1 MGPHLPVAKPG
12 VHRFDENY
20 MNEENLP
27 MPGTSTDSPGDIRAE
42 EILAALDEDQRAVAL
57 ATRGPVC
64 VIAGAGTGKTRAI
77 THRIAYAAAIG
88 TMDPQKV
95 LAITFTARAAGEMR
109 VRLRGLGVPMVAAR
123 TIHAAA
129 LKQLIYFWPSVFGG
143 KTPDLITTKSSFL
156 GEAINRAGLSD
167 TLRATS
173 RELMRDI
180 ASEIEWAKVSEVAP
194 EDFLL
199 EIEQRVQKPRINAEQ
214 LAKVYMAYESVKK
227 QELAIDFE
235 DVLLLT
241 AAMIEE
247 ERDVRER
254 VQDQYRYFTID
265 EYQDISPI
273 QQRLINAWIGT
284 RQDICVVGDPA
295 QTIYSFAGA
304 TPIFLNSFTKKYPEA
319 EVIRLSTGYRS
330 TPEITFAANA
340 LLRHGAMGQELVAI
354 NSHGKKPSVDAY
366 SDESAEI
373 AGVLAQITDLLKT
386 GTQAQEIAILARTN
400 NQLKGIEREMNR
412 LGLPY
417 QLRNTERFFDRQDV
431 RDFLKVVRQ
440 ASVIPTE
447 GVHWFDEMRTLSQP
461 FLTGESIDG
470 IAALLHL
477 ARELDADPS
486 FSPKTLR
493 SYIREV
499 EDRVQQNNPPT
510 MPVVTLAT
518 LHAAKGLE
526 WERVFLIGASEGIL
540 PLENGATGQS
550 DAVINEERRLFYVGM
565 TRAKVDLH
573 ISHRQNP
580 SRFLHESGLLA

>member
-1 MGPHLPVAKPG
+1 MTAK
-12 VHRFDENY
+12 
-20 MNEENLP
+20 
-27 MPGTSTDSPGDIRAE
+27 
-42 EILAALDEDQRAVAL
+42 
-57 ATRGPVC
+57 
-64 VIAGAGTGKTRAI
+64 AGFI
-77 THRIAYAAAIG
+77 
-88 TMDPQKV
+88 
-95 LAITFTARAAGEMR
+95 
-109 VRLRGLGVPMVAAR
+109 
-123 TIHAAA
+123 
-129 LKQLIYFWPSVFGG
+129 
-143 KTPDLITTKSSFL
+143 
-156 GEAINRAGLSD
+156 GEAINRAGLSSE
-167 TLRATS
+167 LRATS

-180 ASEIEWAKVSEVAP
+180 ASEIEWAKVSQVSP
-194 EDFLL
+194 EDFVA
-199 EIEQRVQKPRINAEQ
+199 EIDKRTQKPRVSAEK
-214 LAKVYMAYESVKK
+214 LAKVYTAYESVKK

-241 AAMIEE
+241 AAMLEE
-247 ERDVRER
+247 ERTVRER

-265 EYQDISPI
+265 EYQDISPV
-273 QQRLINAWIGT
+273 QQRLINAWLGT

-304 TPIFLNSFTKKYPEA
+304 TPVFLNSFTNRFPDA

-330 TPEITFAANA
+330 TPEITFAANS
-340 LLRHGAMGQELVAI
+340 LLRHGSMGQELVAL
-354 NSHGKKPSVDAY
+354 NDHGTKPSVDGYANE
-366 SDESAEI
+366 DAEI
-373 AGVLAQITDLLKT
+373 AGVLAEITALLQS

-400 NQLKGIEREMNR
+400 NQLKGVERSMNK

-417 QLRNTERFFDRQDV
+417 QVRSTERFFDRQDV
-431 RDFLKVVRQ
+431 RDFLKEVRR
-440 ASVIPTE
+440 ASVLPTE
-447 GVHWFDEMRTLSQP
+447 GVSWIDELRTIAQP

-477 ARELDADPS
+477 ARELDADAG

-493 SYIREV
+493 SYLREI

-540 PLENGATGQS
+540 PLETGVTGQS
-550 DAVINEERRLFYVGM
+550 DAEIDEERRLFYVGM

-580 SRFLHESGLLA
+580 SRFLREAGLLA